1 MPPLRLSLP
10 TAGGGGGEGV
20 GGLSGRQL
28 LSGPRAP
35 SARASAVAARATGVG
50 GGNEGGRDHGSPAED
65 EVAAVEVGV
74 AEVEVDLGAALLAE
88 RAAELFAE
96 LDSSRERAPQA
107 EV

>member
-1 MPPLRLSLP
+1 
-10 TAGGGGGEGV
+10 
-20 GGLSGRQL
+20 
-28 LSGPRAP
+28 
-35 SARASAVAARATGVG
+35 VG